1 MAGAGIETL
10 EEKKSL
16 SPFRHF
22 TAADWGRLRQDTPLP
37 LSEKELEELKVIR
50 RVDECSLCMAPSTTS
65 HSWRVRRRS

>member
-1 MAGAGIETL
+1 MVATDIETI

-37 LSEKELEELKVIR
+37 LSEKELEELKGFG
-50 RVDECSLCMAPSTTS
+50 
-65 HSWRVRRRS
+65 